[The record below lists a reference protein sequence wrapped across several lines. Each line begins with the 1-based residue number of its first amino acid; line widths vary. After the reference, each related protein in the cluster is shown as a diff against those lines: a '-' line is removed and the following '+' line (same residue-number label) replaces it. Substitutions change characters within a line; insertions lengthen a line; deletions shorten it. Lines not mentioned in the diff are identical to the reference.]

1 VDPNSLPDI
10 WFCQLNTFDNDRN
23 LCEYPEESYSEGT
36 DEPLKSFLKLWT
48 KKLKTADKAET
59 RMSSSAVTR
68 GRKRRTDVEWIRCC
82 IPSCGKW
89 RAVVRSID
97 TQQML
102 ARLCKGGKWG
112 SKGLKWYCSMNSWD
126 ETQASCASPQEQL
139 YDCRWNVGGSNS
151 SMKS

>member
-1 VDPNSLPDI
+1 ML
-10 WFCQLNTFDNDRN
+10 T
-23 LCEYPEESYSEGT
+23 GT

-89 RAVVRSID
+89 RAVVRTID

-112 SKGLKWYCSMNSWD
+112 SKGLKWYCHMFITSYI
-126 ETQASCASPQEQL
+126 L
-139 YDCRWNVGGSNS
+139 YLYLVCCPLVNYNTIHPI
-151 SMKS
+151 